1 MDKEKPVIP
10 IPTQDQL
17 VIRDAEA
24 ALYDA
29 PMTGYGH
36 KVKILMTGYVNTYT
50 GAFMQEVAKFLN
62 DGYDV
67 VFINRYKNAD
77 HVVLIRTGTEVDP
90 NEKWFGPDYM
100 TDRFEDISEA
110 YAAQQKDLAPQTKVL
125 NNLAEK

>member
-29 PMTGYGH
+29 PATGYGH

-77 HVVLIRTGTEVDP
+77 HVVLLRTGTEVDP
-90 NEKWFGPDYM
+90 EEKWFGPDYM
-100 TDRFEDISEA
+100 TKNFEDISEE

-125 NNLAEK
+125 NILDGK